1 MGKLI
6 FSQKTI
12 AGVSGLKPNTYYRVK
27 SLLGGTYLYE
37 IFNASDL
44 YAAGSDTISIWQN
57 GDINSTPITALNN
70 DPEWIDP
77 VSEQNIDNTLIPVGS
92 VIFIN
97 SSLDHSY
104 SGAVLVKYYQGKTS
118 IKKQNL
124 GGGKL
129 NLNKKYLYK
138 ATGTGLSPNINGLRF
153 YDSGLSF
160 YTNKIFYDETNI
172 YAMWINSTG
181 NYWTIGLIAQVGTLP
196 PNNVFYKAYSN
207 SGEPP
212 TGTYTAASGWT
223 GTVIISEI

>member
-124 GGGKL
+124 SVSGYSIALVNGVYKLQNTLINGRNWYLHDSLLFNVRWNNSTSRWNLLSNQGVELSVATNSTDNPWEATWSNNVQVSLGFGGKL
-129 NLNKKYLYK
+129 NLN
-138 ATGTGLSPNINGLRF
+138 N
-153 YDSGLSF
+153 
-160 YTNKIFYDETNI
+160 
-172 YAMWINSTG
+172 
-181 NYWTIGLIAQVGTLP
+181 
-196 PNNVFYKAYSN
+196 
-207 SGEPP
+207 
-212 TGTYTAASGWT
+212 
-223 GTVIISEI
+223 